1 VKYIFALLMLF
12 CLTNIEAKESQKID
26 TKEVKK
32 LGNELRKELNEL
44 FKTETLLTQDDLLP
58 DSQRGKRFDGTNA
71 QKSVFALE
79 LEKNLEESNVEDIDE
94 AEYFLQM
101 SAQIINDL
109 DNDGNLPEVAHE
121 YREETCEES
130 FANVHR
136 LKEIRS
142 VKVIPAITETRLTCR
157 GHTTTLT
164 AKYNTKKSIKE
175 LKKNIDKNTGS
186 NIEILGKEVQGGNI
200 VVNYRHRDASIND
213 ANPVNKIHTHIQ
225 GCFGA
230 KKENITIR
238 EEQHIITWHVDS
250 PELEANLKN
259 SEGCHLMD
267 QSYPDEDTRF
277 QVWHCEAGDN
287 QKCQSLRDAGGIL
300 KEKTCLQEDQEGNCL
315 KYLKTFSFES
325 RKPLEKGYFLDDQ
338 ELFDLKDFE
347 TESEADGLFGWILSK
362 LAIAFQSASSA
373 GEDMQQIDP
382 MKSEVFPGK
391 EMKCRKSCSAKHIFD
406 CCGRDSKDF
415 AKGKCSADEELLL
428 QKRLEKKCHY
438 IGDKDL
444 KIGLEKE
451 QVYICYGD
459 IISREIQE
467 GAHKQLGIDW
477 GTAKEPNKKGVI
489 LEELLGLDFERM
501 DFSDFEVAIKKK
513 TDANIPDIQ
522 KKIQATV
529 DSLRPE
535 EAKSQTETL
544 LKEDMRKCFD

>member
-1 VKYIFALLMLF
+1 
-12 CLTNIEAKESQKID
+12 
-26 TKEVKK
+26 
-32 LGNELRKELNEL
+32 
-44 FKTETLLTQDDLLP
+44 
-58 DSQRGKRFDGTNA
+58 
-71 QKSVFALE
+71 
-79 LEKNLEESNVEDIDE
+79 
-94 AEYFLQM
+94 
-101 SAQIINDL
+101 
-109 DNDGNLPEVAHE
+109 
-121 YREETCEES
+121 
-130 FANVHR
+130 
-136 LKEIRS
+136 
-142 VKVIPAITETRLTCR
+142 
-157 GHTTTLT
+157 
-164 AKYNTKKSIKE
+164 
-175 LKKNIDKNTGS
+175 
-186 NIEILGKEVQGGNI
+186 
-200 VVNYRHRDASIND
+200 
-213 ANPVNKIHTHIQ
+213 
-225 GCFGA
+225 
-230 KKENITIR
+230 
-238 EEQHIITWHVDS
+238 
-250 PELEANLKN
+250 
-259 SEGCHLMD
+259 
-267 QSYPDEDTRF
+267 
-277 QVWHCEAGDN
+277 
-287 QKCQSLRDAGGIL
+287 
-300 KEKTCLQEDQEGNCL
+300 
-315 KYLKTFSFES
+315 
-325 RKPLEKGYFLDDQ
+325 
-338 ELFDLKDFE
+338 
-347 TESEADGLFGWILSK
+347 
-362 LAIAFQSASSA
+362 
-373 GEDMQQIDP
+373 